1 MILTYSMYYS
11 MCESNELY
19 CMFSVEIKD
28 NDSVLNPQA
37 HCQPNQCDIKNNAQ
51 QIPIE
56 KQWGYVQCD
65 LVLLVSSS
73 ALLYS
78 SASAWSAMLLLNVD
92 QVCVSSPNSR
102 LL

>member
-19 CMFSVEIKD
+19 
-28 NDSVLNPQA
+28 
-37 HCQPNQCDIKNNAQ
+37 
-51 QIPIE
+51 
-56 KQWGYVQCD
+56 